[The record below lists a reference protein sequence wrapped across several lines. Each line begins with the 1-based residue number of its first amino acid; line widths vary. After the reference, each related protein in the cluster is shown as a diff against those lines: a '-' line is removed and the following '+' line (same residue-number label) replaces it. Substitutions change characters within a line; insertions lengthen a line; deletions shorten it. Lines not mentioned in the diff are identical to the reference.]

1 MNAFSKKMHENSA
14 SGINVILKTLRG
26 KIKKEDSK
34 KEDALGFPE
43 NMNYGDRSMMRN
55 ELIRIIRL
63 SYLIEFITTET
74 LGRCYLK
81 NIDELFDCI

>member
-1 MNAFSKKMHENSA
+1 MHENSS
-14 SGINVILKTLRG
+14 SGIAVILKTLRS

-63 SYLIEFITTET
+63 SYLI
-74 LGRCYLK
+74 
-81 NIDELFDCI
+81 